1 MLQNILAATYS
12 ERDEKVFRI
21 SCELFE
27 EVDPE
32 ILQQALDETIER
44 FPYYKSVLR
53 RGIFWYY
60 LEDSDIRPLVE
71 KRINRSAH
79 RFTENTKE
87 ICCLEFFTTTKE
99 SVSKYFMPFRTEQGL
114 LGL

>member
-1 MLQNILAATYS
+1 MLQNAATYS

-71 KRINRSAH
+71 KEDKPVCAPIYR
-79 RFTENTKE
+79 
-87 ICCLEFFTTTKE
+87 
-99 SVSKYFMPFRTEQGL
+99 KYFRVLYYNKRISLEVFFGRNRGS
-114 LGL
+114 

>member
-1 MLQNILAATYS
+1 MNYPKKVEWSRLDNASKYFAATYS

-44 FPYYKSVLR
+44 FPY
-53 RGIFWYY
+53 
-60 LEDSDIRPLVE
+60 
-71 KRINRSAH
+71 IN
-79 RFTENTKE
+79 
-87 ICCLEFFTTTKE
+87 
-99 SVSKYFMPFRTEQGL
+99 PF
-114 LGL
+114 

>member
-1 MLQNILAATYS
+1 VEWSRLDNASKFFAATYS

-71 KRINRSAH
+71 KEDKPVLRTDLQKIR
-79 RFTENTKE
+79 K
-87 ICCLEFFTTTKE
+87 K
-99 SVSKYFMPFRTEQGL
+99 SVV
-114 LGL
+114 